1 MVAESIWLLIPIGKD
16 MTSPGVDV
24 PVNCELVI
32 IIFKITTDT
41 FI

>member
-32 IIFKITTDT
+32 MFKITTDT